1 MENHPHLES
10 ELSGFKFDNSY
21 LQLPPVLYQKQH
33 PAKVIRPNLVLLNYQ
48 LAKALGLNCAALET
62 ESAHFLSGNAIYST
76 SEPIAAAY
84 AGHQFGG
91 FSILGDG
98 RAILLGEHITPENT
112 RFDIQLKGSGR
123 TAYSR
128 SGDGRAALGPML
140 REYIISEAMS
150 ALGIPTTRSL
160 AVVDSG
166 ETVFRDDAYPG
177 AVLTRVASSHI
188 RVGTFQFAAAV
199 HDEQVLKALADYT
212 INRHFPEL
220 AEAENKYLLFLGKV
234 IDLQASL
241 IAKWMHVGFIHGVM
255 NTDNMSICG
264 ETIDYGPCAFMNS
277 YDPATV
283 FSSIDAQGRYAFGN
297 QAKIGHWNLYRFAE
311 ALLPL
316 FHADQKQAIAAATEQ
331 LDQFTAIFSDYWLAG
346 MRQKLGLF
354 NQETD
359 DLKLTEDLLMH
370 MHNNNADY
378 TNTFRALGKEAIKQM
393 PIYQDQGFKGW
404 LALWQARLSRQ
415 TQTPE
420 QAHALMD
427 QSNPAIIPR
436 NHLVEEALTAA
447 VNHNDMTLVKQLI
460 AATANP
466 YDAAA
471 TDVKYMQPPQ
481 PGFDTHYKTFCG
493 T

>member
-1 MENHPHLES
+1 MKNLQHLKS
-10 ELSGFKFDNSY
+10 EFSGFKFDNSY
-21 LQLPPVLYQKQH
+21 LQLPAVLYQKQH
-33 PAKVIRPNLVLLNYQ
+33 PEIVKKPKLVLLNHQ
-48 LAKALGLNCAALET
+48 LGKALGLDCSALEN
-62 ESAHFLSGNAIYST
+62 ESADFLSGNAIYST
-76 SEPIAAAY
+76 SNPIAVAY

-98 RAILLGEHITPENT
+98 RAILLGEHITPENI

-140 REYIISEAMS
+140 REYVISEAMY

-160 AVVDSG
+160 AVVETG

-177 AVLTRVASSHI
+177 AILTRVASSHI

-199 HDEQVLKALADYT
+199 HDVQILKALADYT

-220 AEAENKYLLFLGKV
+220 TESGNKYLLLLEKV
-234 IDLQASL
+234 MHLQASL

-264 ETIDYGPCAFMNS
+264 ETIDYGPCAFMNN

-283 FSSIDAQGRYAFGN
+283 FSSIDTQGRYAFGN

-316 FHADQKQAIAAATEQ
+316 IHEDQQQAIKAATEQ
-331 LDQFTAIFSDYWLAG
+331 LEHFSAIFLNYWLAG

-354 NQETD
+354 NQEAD
-359 DLKLTEDLLMH
+359 DLKLSEDLLTF

-378 TNTFRALGKEAIKQM
+378 TNTFRALGKDAIKKMQ
-393 PIYQDQGFKGW
+393 IYHDQEFRNW
-404 LALWQARLSRQ
+404 LELWQARLARQ

-420 QAHALMD
+420 QAYSLMD
-427 QSNPAIIPR
+427 QSNPAVIPR
-436 NHLVEEALTAA
+436 NHLVEEALAAA
-447 VNHNDMTLVKQLI
+447 VNHNDMTLVEQLI

-466 YDAAA
+466 YNASA
-471 TDVKYMQPPQ
+471 TDIKYMQAPQ

>member
-1 MENHPHLES
+1 MKNPQHLEP

-21 LQLPPVLYQKQH
+21 LQLPAVLYQRQQ
-33 PAKVIRPNLVLLNYQ
+33 PSKVKNPNLVLLNHR
-48 LAKALGLNCAALET
+48 LAKTLGLNSQALEK
-62 ESAHFLSGNAIYST
+62 ESVNFLSGNAVYST
-76 SEPIAAAY
+76 SEPIAEAY

-91 FSILGDG
+91 FNILGDG
-98 RAILLGEHITPENT
+98 RAILLGEHITPENI

-160 AVVDSG
+160 AVVNTG

-177 AVLTRVASSHI
+177 AILTRVASSHI

-199 HDEQVLKALADYT
+199 HDDQILKTLANYT
-212 INRHFPEL
+212 ISRHFPEI
-220 AEAENKYLLFLGKV
+220 AQADDKYLQLLQKV

-264 ETIDYGPCAFMNS
+264 ETIDYGPCAFMNN
-277 YDPATV
+277 YDAATV
-283 FSSIDAQGRYAFGN
+283 FSSIDTQGRYAFGN
-297 QAKIGHWNLYRFAE
+297 QAKIAHWNLCRFAE

-316 FHADQKQAIAAATEQ
+316 IDNDQQQAITSATEQ
-331 LDQFTAIFSDYWLAG
+331 LERFPTTFLDYWLAG
-346 MRQKLGLF
+346 MREKLGLF
-354 NQETD
+354 NQEAA
-359 DLKLTEDLLMH
+359 DLQLSEDLLMY
-370 MHNNNADY
+370 MQKNNADY
-378 TNTFRALGKEAIKQM
+378 TNTFRALGKDAIKALQ
-393 PIYQDQGFKGW
+393 IYQDPGFRSW
-404 LALWQARLSRQ
+404 IALWEARLARQ
-415 TQTPE
+415 MQTSD
-420 QAHALMD
+420 QTTALMD
-427 QSNPAIIPR
+427 KTNPTIIPR
-436 NHLVEEALTAA
+436 NHLVEEALAAA
-447 VNHNDMTLVKQLI
+447 VDHNDIKLVEQLLAVTATPYTP
-460 AATANP
+460 AA
-466 YDAAA
+466 
-471 TDVKYMQPPQ
+471 DVRYMQSPQ